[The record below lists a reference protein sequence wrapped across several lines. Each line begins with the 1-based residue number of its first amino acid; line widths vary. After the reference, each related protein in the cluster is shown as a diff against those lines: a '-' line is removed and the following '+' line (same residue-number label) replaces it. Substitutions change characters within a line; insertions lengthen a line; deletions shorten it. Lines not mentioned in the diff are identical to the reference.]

1 MPFLAPLVVA
11 LLFAT
16 AAAAQSDWKIS
27 EIHTGSPDFVEVVN
41 TGPTTRPVS
50 MLILVTANNA
60 ACPATTAGAGPA
72 QQNGFYAATGT
83 AMIPP
88 GGTYVFEDLG
98 VAGSTALTPAASGG
112 PANGALGERMGL
124 NLSWA
129 GSSHGEAA
137 LYDGGSVVPTS
148 YGQVVSGGAAQD
160 YVCFQ
165 TVPTVGAVPFGE
177 GFRFNPLDAG
187 GRWYSG
193 PVLRAPGDDVLFR
206 IGPTDA
212 DTSAD
217 WNAGV
222 GPHTGGAANPAGVP
236 GAAAPGL
243 DLELSNDGGTLS
255 LEVRGAPAT
264 FAGVEVYNLISLAPT
279 PCAGSGLVFG
289 LEADVWSLLF
299 VPVGTVPFRANLD
312 AAGEY
317 VFPLTIGVLLGVAVE
332 ARSLAF
338 LPPATLVAS
347 NFVYADV

>member
-1 MPFLAPLVVA
+1 MPILASFVVA

-16 AAAAQSDWKIS
+16 AAAAQTDWKIS
-27 EIHTGSPDFVEVVN
+27 EIHTGSPDFVEVANV
-41 TGPTTRPVS
+41 GAAPLPVS
-50 MLILVTANNA
+50 TLILVTANNA
-60 ACPATTAGAGPA
+60 ACPATVAGAGAA

-83 AMIPP
+83 AVIPP

-98 VAGSTALTPAASGG
+98 VAGSTSLTPAASGG

-124 NLSWA
+124 NLGWA
-129 GSSHGEAA
+129 GSSHGEVA
-137 LYDGGSVVPTS
+137 LYSAGTVSTAS
-148 YGQVVSGGAAQD
+148 YGDVVDNGVAED

-177 GFRFNPLDAG
+177 GFRFNPLGQG

-206 IGPTDA
+206 IATADA

-222 GPHTGGAANPAGVP
+222 GPHSGGAANPAGVP
-236 GAAAPGL
+236 GTSIPGL
-243 DLELSNDGGTLS
+243 DLELANVGGTLS
-255 LEVRGAPAT
+255 LEVRGASAT
-264 FAGVEVYNLISLAPT
+264 FAGVEVYNLVSLVPT
-279 PCAGSGLVFG
+279 PCAGSGPVFG
-289 LEADVWSLLF
+289 LSADVWTLLF
-299 VPVGTVPFRANLD
+299 AAVGSVPFRANLD

-317 VFPLTIGVLLGVAVE
+317 VFPLLVGTVLGVSLE

-338 LPPATLVAS
+338 LPPATLVSS